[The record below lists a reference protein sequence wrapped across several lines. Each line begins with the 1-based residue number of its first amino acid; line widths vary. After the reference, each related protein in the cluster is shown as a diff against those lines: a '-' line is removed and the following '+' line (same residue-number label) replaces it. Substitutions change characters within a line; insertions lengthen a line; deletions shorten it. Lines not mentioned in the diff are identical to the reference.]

1 MTFINKLGTFTF
13 HEDIPL
19 VLAKLIRDT
28 ITGQWFNP
36 KPGEPLLT
44 SVQSCYNYILS
55 SDSRVLS
62 VIPFKL
68 TIGV

>member
-13 HEDIPL
+13 NEDVSL
-19 VLAKLIRDT
+19 TLAKLIRDI

-36 KPGEPLLT
+36 KPGEPILT

-55 SDSRVLS
+55 SDSRILS